1 MIAVTTKEVYPRG
14 NAVEVVEPE
23 FRRRRT
29 PQMISLLFPLL
40 QELPPLPTTVSTT
53 VDLKSF
59 ALNALFAIIWAI
71 VAAICFAIIVP
82 IALKLYNLLTP
93 GIDEMEQ
100 LKNGNVAVAI
110 VLFGFILSI
119 TLVVIAVFLK

>member
-1 MIAVTTKEVYPRG
+1 
-14 NAVEVVEPE
+14 
-23 FRRRRT
+23 
-29 PQMISLLFPLL
+29 MISVLFPLL
-40 QELPPLPTTVSTT
+40 QEPPPLPTTVSTT
-53 VDLKSF
+53 LDLKSF

-71 VAAICFAIIVP
+71 VAAVCFAIIVP
-82 IALKLYNLLTP
+82 IALKLYDVLTP

-119 TLVVIAVFLK
+119 TLVVIAIFLK